1 MDRSL
6 LISNTTDVVRTFKVR
21 AQWAIN
27 DVSPS
32 DPHNVVFWLDET
44 ALTVEVVAVP

>member
-6 LISNTTDVVRTFKVR
+6 VVANNTDLVRTLKVR

-27 DVSPS
+27 DVSPA

-44 ALTVEVVAVP
+44 ALTVEVVAIP